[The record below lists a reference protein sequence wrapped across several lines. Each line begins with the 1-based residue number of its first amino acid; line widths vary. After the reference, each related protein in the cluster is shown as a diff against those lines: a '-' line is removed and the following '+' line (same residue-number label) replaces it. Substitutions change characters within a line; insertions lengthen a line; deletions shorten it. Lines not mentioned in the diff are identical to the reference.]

1 MTKGI
6 SKVLVTGG
14 AGFIGSHTVDLL
26 LDQGYQVT
34 AIDNMEPQVHASK
47 EVPDYFNP
55 RAKIVVDDFREAT
68 IDSLLEEH
76 DAVLHLAALVGVGQS
91 MYEPGR
97 YVGVNTSGTAEL
109 LQRVLSRDH
118 IKKFVVASSMSIYG
132 EGMYRCEK
140 CDSEQHPGLRDAH
153 ALKKRDWEQH
163 CRDCG
168 SVLVPIP
175 TTEET
180 APIGT
185 SIYAMSKRHQEE
197 MSLLIGKTHDIPTV
211 ALRYFNTYGSRQ
223 SLRNPYTGACAIFSS
238 RFLSGRAPHIFEDGR
253 QQRDFINVKDVAR
266 ANLLALERDAAN
278 YHAIN
283 VGTGK
288 PTTILELANV
298 LRDLYGRQIQP
309 FVSAEYR
316 SGDIRHCY
324 ADMERAQQLLG
335 FRSSIGLREGL
346 RELAAWARGKDW
358 GKIDF
363 FDKALEELRQK
374 GLAF

>member
-26 LDQGYQVT
+26 LHRGYQVT
-34 AIDNMEPQVHASK
+34 AIDNMEQQVHESK

-55 RAKIVVDDFREAT
+55 RAKIVVDDFRGAT

-97 YVGVNTSGTAEL
+97 YVGVNSSGTAEL
-109 LQRVLSRDH
+109 LQRLLSTDH
-118 IKKFVVASSMSIYG
+118 IKKFIVASSMSIYG
-132 EGMYRCEK
+132 EGMYACGK
-140 CDSEQHPGLRDAH
+140 CGLEQHPKFRDTN

-163 CRDCG
+163 CRECT
-168 SVLVPIP
+168 SVLRPIP

-180 APIGT
+180 DPVPT

-197 MSLLIGKTHDIPTV
+197 MSLLIGKTYDIPTV
-211 ALRYFNTYGSRQ
+211 VLRYFNTYGSRQ
-223 SLRNPYTGACAIFSS
+223 SLRNPYTGACAIFTS
-238 RFLSGRAPHIFEDGR
+238 RFLSGRAPYIFEDGG
-253 QQRDFINVKDVAR
+253 QQRDFTHVKDVAR
-266 ANLLALERDAAN
+266 ANLLALEHDACN

-288 PTTILELANV
+288 PTPIIELANV
-298 LRDLYGRQIQP
+298 LRDLYGKQNEPLI
-309 FVSAEYR
+309 SAEYR

-324 ADMERAQQLLG
+324 ADTGRAQEMLG
-335 FRSSIGLREGL
+335 FRASIGLREGL
-346 RELAAWARGKDW
+346 AELAAWAKEKDW

-374 GLAF
+374 ELAS